1 VPLEGQAAI
10 KEGETT
16 LLSPMKEAEKPLGEW
31 NDVQVRIDRRHWLA
45 TLNGRTIHE
54 AECSVFTRSPFW
66 VQGGAGFEFRSIEV
80 VPLSQ

>member
-1 VPLEGQAAI
+1 MTEEGKA
-10 KEGETT
+10 T

-31 NDVQVRIDRRHWLA
+31 NDVQVKIDLQRWLV

-54 AECSVFTRSPFW
+54 AECSVFTPFPFW